1 MLIGMRLAG
10 FKIKTR
16 NDKFKGF
23 TLAEILITLGIIGVV
38 AAITIPSLVAKYQKK
53 ITVIQLKNTFSTL
66 QQAVKMSSEDNG
78 DCEDWDYTLSKSEFI
93 ERYFLPYLKASKVD
107 MTITFT
113 DLKGGS
119 HTFGNSY
126 PKFMLLDGSVIIY
139 VQHNFQV
146 SNHLVVDLNGLAKP
160 NKVGRD
166 VFVLSFWGNTLST
179 YTQYSDLKMKH
190 NDLIYRG
197 GTSGQCSKYAAGG
210 ILGPGSYCS
219 RLIQTDGW
227 NISNDYPW

>member
-1 MLIGMRLAG
+1 MRFTG
-10 FKIKTR
+10 FKFKTI
-16 NDKFKGF
+16 NNKIKGF
-23 TLAEILITLGIIGVV
+23 TLAEVLITLGIIGVV
-38 AAITIPSLVAKYQKK
+38 AAITLPPLVAKYQQESTVVRLKK
-53 ITVIQLKNTFSTL
+53 TFSTL
-66 QQAVKMSSEDNG
+66 QQAVKMSAEDNG

-107 MTITFT
+107 MTMEVT
-113 DLKGGS
+113 DLKGGH

-146 SNHLVVDLNGLAKP
+146 SNHLVVDLNGVAKP
-160 NKVGRD
+160 NRVGRD

-190 NDLIYRG
+190 NDLIYSG
-197 GTSGQCSKYAAGG
+197 GTSGQCSKHAAGG

-219 RLIQTDGW
+219 RLIQSDGW
-227 NISNDYPW
+227 NISSDYPW